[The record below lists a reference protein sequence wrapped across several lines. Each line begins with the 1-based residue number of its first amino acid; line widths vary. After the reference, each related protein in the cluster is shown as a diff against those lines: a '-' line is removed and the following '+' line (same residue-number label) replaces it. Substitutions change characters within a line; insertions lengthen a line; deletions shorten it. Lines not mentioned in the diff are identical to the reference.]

1 MDYFNNPKNF
11 YYKRVFTLFTFE
23 ATMCCCFI
31 PSISKPRNLFLFES
45 TNCYVHGFRESLR
58 ATQSETDERNK
69 VFSSLWSERERERSR
84 EFMHERRSGV
94 DLISL
99 RRLGLWLSDLFPGV
113 FLARVRAC
121 ESRTSQRS
129 LGGQRATSNTCTASA
144 YATEIANTGEE
155 GGREGNEITREYAE
169 YAWIGN

>member
-1 MDYFNNPKNF
+1 
-11 YYKRVFTLFTFE
+11 
-23 ATMCCCFI
+23 MCCCFI
-31 PSISKPRNLFLFES
+31 PSISKPRNLF
-45 TNCYVHGFRESLR
+45 SLR
-58 ATQSETDERNK
+58 EYKLLRAR
-69 VFSSLWSERERERSR
+69 FSRKPAGYAEWDGRAQQGLLFLMIRERERERSR

-144 YATEIANTGEE
+144 YAREIANTGEE

>member
-1 MDYFNNPKNF
+1 MFLRF
-11 YYKRVFTLFTFE
+11 SL
-23 ATMCCCFI
+23 
-31 PSISKPRNLFLFES
+31 SKQQCVVASSLRFLNHVTYFLFES